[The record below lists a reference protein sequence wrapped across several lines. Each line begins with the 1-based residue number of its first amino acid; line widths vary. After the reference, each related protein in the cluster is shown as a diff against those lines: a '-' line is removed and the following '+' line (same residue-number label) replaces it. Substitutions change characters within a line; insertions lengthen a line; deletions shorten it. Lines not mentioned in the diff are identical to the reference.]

1 MLGTQQPVD
10 SCHIEEGWLW
20 NWRGLVTYVFP
31 KIDVQVSA
39 ILRSMA
45 NTRPT
50 NDPASN
56 GASLAGNYVMTNAQ
70 VIAAAG
76 RPLAGNGQNITVNLS
91 KQGDIYPD
99 RLNTVDMRFSK
110 ILRFGRTRSQRRDR
124 SLQPV
129 QREHGDDVQP
139 GLRGT
144 TARRGSGRRRS

>member
-1 MLGTQQPVD
+1 MAGTTQQVS

-31 KIDVQVSA
+31 KVDVQVSG

-45 NTRPT
+45 NTAPT

-76 RPLAGNGQNITVNLS
+76 RPL
-91 KQGDIYPD
+91 
-99 RLNTVDMRFSK
+99 R
-110 ILRFGRTRSQRRDR
+110 
-124 SLQPV
+124 
-129 QREHGDDVQP
+129 
-139 GLRGT
+139 
-144 TARRGSGRRRS
+144 